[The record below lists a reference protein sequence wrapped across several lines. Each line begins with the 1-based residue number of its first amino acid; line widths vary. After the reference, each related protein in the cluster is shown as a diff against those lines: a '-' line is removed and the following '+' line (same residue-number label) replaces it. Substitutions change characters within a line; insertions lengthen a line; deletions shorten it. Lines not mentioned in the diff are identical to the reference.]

1 MSQDF
6 DIDELY
12 RLIKVSDDPYQ
23 NCGLD
28 EVLLLLA
35 EYIGD
40 KRIEEEVGKYVDFYY
55 EDIGLRLKEGE

>member
-23 NCGLD
+23 NCVLD

-55 EDIGLRLKEGE
+55 EDIGLRPKEGE